1 MKLQII
7 QIPFDIDIGL
17 DRRQTLG
24 QKTGFLVTDQF
35 LLQLSLDLIDVF
47 VDPFAGI
54 KIASPL

>member
-35 LLQLSLDLIDVF
+35 LLQLPLDLIDV
-47 VDPFAGI
+47 P
-54 KIASPL
+54 ASPL